1 MSGLLFS
8 NLWWGF
14 FDNLTHAWVV
24 ADFLR
29 QDSFVMHDL
38 LVRNETLEMK
48 HQKWNI
54 RTSEMKHQK
63 WNITNELSEMK
74 YFLRHDL
81 QGGEDPEDTLCSGH
95 FPQKSN

>member
-38 LVRNETLEMK
+38 LVRNET
-48 HQKWNI
+48 
-54 RTSEMKHQK
+54 SEMKHQK
-63 WNITNELSEMK
+63 WNITNETSEMK
-74 YFLRHDL
+74 YFLWHDL

>member
-38 LVRNETLEMK
+38 LVRNET
-48 HQKWNI
+48 
-54 RTSEMKHQK
+54 SEMKHQK

-81 QGGEDPEDTLCSGH
+81 QGGEDPEDILCSGH